1 MMKKPLTH
9 SNKKQNIYILFILCF
24 VFGSCMK
31 KNITVAVADSKP
43 TYSTECIS
51 VDIPSMNV
59 FYIGVDNPIKITVP
73 NVNPKLV
80 KVTISGGGSTIKY
93 VRGSEYAVR
102 VTRPTKVDEPCVVS
116 ISGEGFNTT
125 KEFQV
130 KRIPDPVAKLYNSLG
145 GSIGAGQF
153 VGQVGIDAVVERFA
167 YDVKCEIMGFIL
179 TRVAKKQ
186 EDAQSVNRG
195 STYTEKTRLLI
206 DKAKPG
212 DLYTFDKIKARCP
225 GDVAGRSINSMFFKI
240 K

>member
-1 MMKKPLTH
+1 MMKKTLTYF
-9 SNKKQNIYILFILCF
+9 NQKQNIYMLFVLCF
-24 VFGSCMK
+24 LFGSCMK
-31 KNITVAVADSKP
+31 KNITVAVAESKP

-59 FYIGVDNPIKITVP
+59 FYIGVDNPIKIIVP
-73 NVNPKLV
+73 NVNPKLI
-80 KVTISGGGSTIKY
+80 KVTIKGGGSTIKY
-93 VRGSEYAVR
+93 VGDSEYAVR
-102 VTRPTKVDEPCVVS
+102 VTTPTKVDEPCVVS

-153 VGQVGIDAVVERFA
+153 IGQEGIDARLERFA
-167 YDVKCEIMGFIL
+167 YDVDCKILGFIL
-179 TRVAKKQ
+179 TRVSKKQ
-186 EDAQSVNRG
+186 EDAQSINRG
-195 STYTEKTRLLI
+195 PTYSEKSRLLI